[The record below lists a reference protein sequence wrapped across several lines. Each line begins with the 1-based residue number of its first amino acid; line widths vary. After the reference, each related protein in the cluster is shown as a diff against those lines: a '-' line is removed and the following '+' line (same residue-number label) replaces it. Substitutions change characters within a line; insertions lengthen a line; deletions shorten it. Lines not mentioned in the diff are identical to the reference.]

1 LWEGGVPLEALP
13 IDGLLDIPLGTEN
26 FAWELQA

>member
-1 LWEGGVPLEALP
+1 LPIEVLP
-13 IDGLLDIPLGTEN
+13 IDGLLDIPLGVEN